1 MQPRTTTEF
10 LDAIKAKFSLRS
22 EYALVKHLGV
32 TQVTVIRW
40 RTGGCMNDAHAIKV
54 ADILG
59 LQRAYVLA
67 CTRLEKAK
75 DTESSGTWR
84 QIADTFATPVMLPA
98 VILSLVFGLF
108 SLNLAHADETFGAA
122 NNIHYAKPPCRPYI
136 EMSYFSR
143 IKMSYPRGYWKDGRD
158 YKRTDLYEPQRAD
171 PP

>member
-122 NNIHYAKPPCRPYI
+122 NNIHYAKFRLRR
-136 EMSYFSR
+136 MSQKRRMHQYC
-143 IKMSYPRGYWKDGRD
+143 PRRGGLR
-158 YKRTDLYEPQRAD
+158 RTVTPRTLCA
-171 PP
+171 